1 MARRRRGFS
10 FAIVAV
16 SVGLLAQ
23 WVPVA
28 QAAAATYHVQLDA
41 ITANNEPWSFL
52 RYFPATVSVHQG
64 DVIDAAWGGFA
75 PHTATVIPSDD
86 PTAWRATNQ
95 GPGGP
100 QDPATYPYTLM
111 APDTSVGGDDAG
123 EVVINPAVLFPSS
136 QTCGIAE
143 TTPCPFDGTSVV
155 NSGFSFGNP
164 ASQPSFFVRMDAAP
178 GTYAFVCLV
187 HPGMQE
193 IVNVTA
199 ASTTVPTPDQV
210 ASRITRQVNRATK
223 IDGAAADAQAQSV
236 AEKRIAGGH
245 HRWTIYA
252 GGFSNGVSA
261 DEYSDEGLTVSVGDQ
276 IQVLGNFEIHT
287 ATVPKASFKTIPFV
301 TNQCE
306 VTGADTPASSPA
318 DCTDPADFQAA
329 FNTKALFPTKRSA
342 LARPSRFVNS
352 GLLVPTNA
360 HTFDAVEPGVYT
372 LVCLVHGP
380 SMHTTIT
387 VK

>member
-100 QDPATYPYTLM
+100 QDPATFPYTLM

-136 QTCGIAE
+136 QTCGTSE

-155 NSGFSFGNP
+155 SSGFAFGNP
-164 ASQPSFFVRMDAAP
+164 ASQPSFFVQMDAAP

-193 IVNVTA
+193 IVNVTDP
-199 ASTTVPTPDQV
+199 STTIATPDQV
-210 ASRITRQVNRATK
+210 ASRITRQVKRATK
-223 IDGAAADAQAQSV
+223 IDGSAADAQAQSV
-236 AEKRIAGGH
+236 AKKRIAGGNH
-245 HRWTIYA
+245 QWTIHA

-261 DEYSDEGLTVSVGDQ
+261 DEYNDQGLTVRVGDQ

-287 ATVPKASFKTIPFV
+287 ATIPKSSVKTVPFV
-301 TNQCE
+301 TTQCE
-306 VTGADTPASSPA
+306 VAGTDTPANSPA
-318 DCTDPADFQAA
+318 DCADPADFQAA
-329 FNTKALFPTKRSA
+329 FNSKALVATRRND
-342 LARPSRFVNS
+342 LARPSRYVNS
-352 GLLVPTNA
+352 GLLVNPET
-360 HTFDAVEPGVYT
+360 HTFDAVKPGVYT

-380 SMHTTIT
+380 TMHTTIT